1 MKANFANAASKSRR
15 RAWREIPDIAA
26 RRSPHPSPDCQP
38 WPNRYALDCRRHL
51 QEALGLRQ
59 IEVLNSEANTVARSV
74 RAIEVTKATYGGR
87 REEDGGVKADQ
98 VRWLK
103 ELDPGWR
110 VGPVDD
116 GLQGRGE
123 G

>member
-1 MKANFANAASKSRR
+1 MAGDPGHHGAQVASS
-15 RAWREIPDIAA
+15 
-26 RRSPHPSPDCQP
+26 SPDRYR
-38 WPNRYALDCRRHL
+38 WPNRYALDCLGQLKKLTGLRVV
-51 QEALGLRQ
+51 EAL
-59 IEVLNSEANTVARSV
+59 NSAAKTVARSV